1 MNAETEKNRQSTAP
15 QNSPQSQQPRSPW
28 SPIVSPTKRD
38 ENEGMRVKDGQDRM
52 QKDGSNDDA
61 SEYPNPRGPGDKET
75 QPIEGQ
81 RRDQGTKGVRSGEE
95 HKGGKDSQNPG
106 YSPFRPQGEA
116 KTESGNASDRSV
128 ANRSSQQGSEVRPS
142 GEAGRSAQQP
152 SEGGCSTGDAGRA
165 GKQESQT
172 ASRDSSGSQHKAAD
186 SHAPKTGSTSTSP
199 KSGSEHKRDDDK
211 GSRK

>member
-1 MNAETEKNRQSTAP
+1 MTDETEKNRQSTAP
-15 QNSPQSQQPRSPW
+15 QNSPQSQQPRSPS

-38 ENEGMRVKDGQDRM
+38 ESEGMRVKDGQDRM

-61 SEYPNPRGPGDKET
+61 SEYPNPRGPGDREV

-81 RRDQGTKGVRSGEE
+81 RRDQSGQGVRSGEE
-95 HKGGKDSQNPG
+95 NKSGKDSQNPG

-116 KTESGNASDRSV
+116 KTEGGSASDRSG
-128 ANRSSQQGSEVRPS
+128 ANRSSQQGSEGRPS
-142 GEAGRSAQQP
+142 GEAGRSSQQSDSGRTP
-152 SEGGCSTGDAGRA
+152 ADAGRS
-165 GKQESQT
+165 GKEAQT
-172 ASRDSSGSQHKAAD
+172 SGRDASSSQHKAAD